1 MAASRQRGV
10 IAAVDLG
17 SNSFHMV
24 VARMSDGQL
33 AIVDRIREMVR
44 LGAGVDDR
52 GRIDDEAAARAL
64 ECLARF
70 SERLGALE
78 ADQVRAVGTNTL
90 RRARRATGFLRD
102 AETALGHPIEVISG
116 VEEARLIYLG
126 AAHSLP
132 AQPGRRLV
140 ADIGGGSTELIIGE
154 GYDALRLESLYM
166 GCVSASQAFFAD
178 GEISEERFR
187 EARLFASQELEPVR
201 RAFLREGWEE
211 AVGTSGTIR
220 ATARVLRRTEGG
232 GGEITPEGLETLQAR
247 LISAGHV
254 EKLDLDGLSSQ
265 RAPVFPGGVAI
276 LAEIFAALDIR
287 RMQGADGALREGLLY
302 DLVGRLSDE
311 DARDRSVRA
320 FQRRFHVD
328 LAQADRVRATAA
340 TLLAQVG
347 NNWNLEDPACFDLL
361 DWAAQ
366 LHEVGLDIAHS
377 HHHKHAAY
385 LVRNAD
391 LAGFSVDEQ
400 RRLAVLVGGHR
411 RKVRRRDLEGFDSPW
426 DRRLPYLLCL
436 LRVAVVLNRSR
447 TDEPLPPMESR
458 GTKHKLKLRFPE
470 GWLEAHPLSLADLE
484 TEAGYLSSI
493 GLKLSLR

>member
-1 MAASRQRGV
+1 
-10 IAAVDLG
+10 
-17 SNSFHMV
+17 MV
-24 VARMSDGQL
+24 VARMGDGE
-33 AIVDRIREMVR
+33 ITIIDRIREMVR
-44 LGAGVDDR
+44 LGAGVSDR
-52 GRIDDEAAARAL
+52 GRISGDAAERAL
-64 ECLARF
+64 DCLARF
-70 SERLGALE
+70 SERLATLE
-78 ADQVRAVGTNTL
+78 AGQVRAVGTNTL

-102 AETALGHPIEVISG
+102 AERALGHPIEVISG

-140 ADIGGGSTELIIGE
+140 VDIGGGSTELIVGE
-154 GYDALRLESLYM
+154 GHDALRLESLYM
-166 GCVSASQAFFAD
+166 GCVSASQAFFAG
-178 GEISEERFR
+178 GEITAERFG

-201 RAFLREGWEE
+201 QAFLREGWEE
-211 AVGTSGTIR
+211 AVGTSGTVR
-220 ATARVLRRTEGG
+220 AAARVLRRMDDDGG
-232 GGEITPEGLETLQAR
+232 DEISLGGLENLQAR
-247 LISAGHV
+247 MVRAGHV
-254 EKLDLDGLSSQ
+254 DNLDLDGLSKQ

-276 LAEIFAALDIR
+276 LAEIFAALGIR
-287 RMQGADGALREGLLY
+287 RMKGADGALREGLLY

-340 TLLAQVG
+340 TLLAQVAAD
-347 NNWNLEDPACFDLL
+347 WNLEDQDCLDLL

-385 LVRNAD
+385 LVENAD

-400 RRLAVLVGGHR
+400 RRLAALVGSHR
-411 RKVRRRDLEGFDSPW
+411 RKIRRKDLAGFSEPW
-426 DRRLPYLLCL
+426 DRRLPLLLCL

-447 TDEPLPPMESR
+447 ADQALPPVEARASKR
-458 GTKHKLKLRFPE
+458 KLRLRFPE
-470 GWLEAHPLSLADLE
+470 DWLEAHPLSLADLE

-493 GLKLSLR
+493 GVKLSFR